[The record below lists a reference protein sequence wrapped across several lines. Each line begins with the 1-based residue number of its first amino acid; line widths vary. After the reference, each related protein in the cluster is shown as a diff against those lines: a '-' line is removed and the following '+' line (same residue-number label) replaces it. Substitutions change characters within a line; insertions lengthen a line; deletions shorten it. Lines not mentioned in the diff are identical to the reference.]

1 MEVKKSKRA
10 AIENQR
16 GTWLLMGLVV
26 VLAFMFVTFEWT
38 QHDINVATGSLA
50 DEPVFV
56 ETLLPITYPE
66 EKLEPPPPPAIKVA
80 ELLNIVDDD
89 DPDADVVVV
98 GSEDTDAPVVI
109 GYIPLE
115 VETEKAPVED
125 EIFALVEKMPEFP
138 GGNAAL
144 FQYLNKNIKYPV
156 VPQEQGIQGKV
167 IIQFVVDKNGTI
179 TDPVVVRSVD
189 PYLDKEALR
198 VIKAMPKWKP
208 GMQRNQAVRVKYTV
222 PVTFRL
228 Q

>member
-16 GTWLLMGLVV
+16 GTWLLMGFVV

-38 QHDINVATGSLA
+38 RHDINVATGSLA

-56 ETLLPITYPE
+56 EMLLPITYPE

-80 ELLNIVDDD
+80 ELLNIVDDND
-89 DPDADVVVV
+89 MDADAVFL
-98 GSEDTDAPVVI
+98 GSEDFEEPIDIKYRPVI
-109 GYIPLE
+109 
-115 VETEKAPVED
+115 VENENEPIED
-125 EIFALVEKMPEFP
+125 EILVMAEKMPEFP
-138 GGNAAL
+138 GGNGAL
-144 FQYLNKNIKYPV
+144 LQYLNKNIKYPV
-156 VPQEQGIQGKV
+156 VPQEQGIQGRV
-167 IIQFVVDKNGTI
+167 IIQFVVDKDGTI
-179 TDPVVVRSVD
+179 TNPVVVRSID

-208 GMQRNQAVRVKYTV
+208 GIQGARSVRVKYTV

>member
-10 AIENQR
+10 AIESQR
-16 GTWLLMGLVV
+16 GTWLLMGFVV

-56 ETLLPITYPE
+56 EMLLPITYPE

-80 ELLNIVDDD
+80 ELLDIVDDD
-89 DPDADVVVV
+89 DPEADAVVVN
-98 GSEDTDAPVVI
+98 SEYLDEPYVIKYNPVV
-109 GYIPLE
+109 
-115 VETEKAPVED
+115 VETENEPVED
-125 EIFALVEKMPEFP
+125 VIFVSVEKMPEFP

-167 IIQFVVDKNGTI
+167 IIQFVVDKDGTI

-198 VIKAMPKWKP
+198 VIKAMPKWNP
-208 GMQRNQAVRVKYTV
+208 GMQSRQAVRVKYTV
-222 PVTFRL
+222 PVSFRL

>member
-66 EKLEPPPPPAIKVA
+66 EKLEPPPPPTIKVA

-115 VETEKAPVED
+115 LETEKAPVED

>member
-38 QHDINVATGSLA
+38 QHDIKVATGSLA

-89 DPDADVVVV
+89 DPDADAVVV
-98 GSEDTDAPVVI
+98 GSEDTEEPFVI
-109 GYIPLE
+109 KYIPLE
-115 VETEKAPVED
+115 VEPENAPVED
-125 EIFALVEKMPEFP
+125 EIFATAEKMPEFP
-138 GGNAAL
+138 GGSSAL

-156 VPQEQGIQGKV
+156 VPQEQGIQGRV
-167 IIQFVVDKNGTI
+167 IIQFVVDKDGTI
-179 TDPVVVRSVD
+179 TNPVVVRSID

-198 VIKAMPKWKP
+198 VIKAMPKWNP
-208 GMQRNQAVRVKYTV
+208 GIQGVRPVRVKYTV